1 MKFIGLTGGVGA
13 GKTTVLKALK
23 QLYKVRI
30 LIADEIAH
38 EQMEPGTLCYKKLH
52 QEFGAYDIWRDG
64 GGIHRP
70 KLAELL
76 FSDEEKRKKLNGIV
90 HPAVKEYILGEVEKE
105 RQKGYYDYVIVEAAL
120 LIEEHYDKL
129 CDELW
134 YVYASPENRKKRLMA
149 DRGYS
154 EQKVAQMFAAQFPD
168 ETYRKY
174 CQVVI
179 DNDQDEAHVIEQ
191 LRQLFK
197 MGRSTCCHDRE
208 NNRSEEK
215 RHGDT
220 EDRQ

>member
-38 EQMEPGTLCYKKLH
+38 EQMEPGTPCYKKLH
-52 QEFGAYDIWRDG
+52 QELAAYDIWRDG
-64 GGIHRP
+64 GGINRP

-76 FSDEEKRKKLNGIV
+76 FSDEEKRNLLNGIV

-105 RQKGYYDYVIVEAAL
+105 RQRGYYDYVIVEAAL

-134 YVYASPENRKKRLMA
+134 YVYASPESRKKRLMA

-154 EQKVAQMFAAQFPD
+154 EQKVARMFAAQLSD

-174 CQVVI
+174 CRVVI

-197 MGRSTCCHDRE
+197 TGRSTCCHERK

>member
-38 EQMEPGTLCYKKLH
+38 EQMEPGTPCYKKLH
-52 QEFGAYDIWRDG
+52 QELAAYDIWRDD
-64 GGIHRP
+64 GGINRP

-76 FSDEEKRKKLNGIV
+76 FSDEEKRNLLNGIV

-105 RQKGYYDYVIVEAAL
+105 RQRGYYDYVIVEAAL

-134 YVYASPENRKKRLMA
+134 YVYASPESRKKRLMA

-154 EQKVAQMFAAQFPD
+154 EQKVARMFAAQLSD

-174 CQVVI
+174 CRVVI

-191 LRQLFK
+191 LRQLFQT
-197 MGRSTCCHDRE
+197 GRSTCCHERK